1 MAGYRV
7 IILPLAAEGL
17 SSIQSENERNRVKD
31 ALGQLLERPENPKP
45 YEAKERKAGWEMHV
59 ERWKITYEI
68 RRIELV
74 VYVHAIKESPSW
86 AFDYR
91 NN

>member
-7 IILPLAAEGL
+7 IILPPAADGL
-17 SSIQSENERNRVKD
+17 NSIPSASELVRVKD
-31 ALGQLLERPENPKP
+31 ALGKLLERPENPKP
-45 YEAKERKAGWEMHV
+45 YEAKERKGAWEMHV
-59 ERWKITYEI
+59 GRWKVTYEI